1 MKYAVIYARYSSERQ
16 NDQSIEGQLRICNK
30 YAEDNGLTI
39 LDTYIDRAMT
49 GTNDQRA
56 AFQQMLSDC
65 EKPVLWDIVLVYAID
80 RFGRDSIEIAVNKQ
94 KLKKHHKTLISATQR
109 TSVNIDGSKNL
120 DGILLENM
128 YIGIAE
134 YYSAELSQKVKRGIY
149 ENYQKGLYHGGTLS
163 YGFKAVDKKICIDE
177 EKAKIVLYM
186 FQQYAEGRGGDE
198 ILAELTAKGVR
209 HRGKPIAK
217 STFYDMLRREEYM
230 GVTHNSFGTFDTLYP
245 RIVPQPLYDEV
256 QRRLK
261 LNKIGGNSVKTDFLL
276 KRKCV
281 CGYCGK
287 NVQGESGTSRNKT
300 SIYYYY
306 KCVGR
311 KQYAICNSKVYRKDD
326 LENFITDATLHLF
339 DNPEIVEKIANGVM
353 EVNKK
358 RLHDKSLKK
367 VLIEE
372 RDQIQKSLDNIM
384 KAIEAGILT
393 STTKSR
399 MEELEEQI
407 ALVNDKIAI
416 EEYKEK
422 NSLRKEQVIE
432 YLTHQVR
439 QSPKMMLFALIQKI
453 VLYDDKVEIYYNYIK
468 NPYPD
473 NFSPEID
480 RDSSFI
486 ECSIV
491 LQSGAPEF
499 GVKSLDFAP
508 FSCLW
513 GKIGER
519 KSPFFTHF

>member
-1 MKYAVIYARYSSERQ
+1 MQ
-16 NDQSIEGQLRICNK
+16 RI
-30 YAEDNGLTI
+30 AD
-39 LDTYIDRAMT
+39 
-49 GTNDQRA
+49 
-56 AFQQMLSDC
+56 
-65 EKPVLWDIVLVYAID
+65 
-80 RFGRDSIEIAVNKQ
+80 
-94 KLKKHHKTLISATQR
+94 
-109 TSVNIDGSKNL
+109 
-120 DGILLENM
+120 
-128 YIGIAE
+128 
-134 YYSAELSQKVKRGIY
+134 
-149 ENYQKGLYHGGTLS
+149 
-163 YGFKAVDKKICIDE
+163 
-177 EKAKIVLYM
+177 
-186 FQQYAEGRGGDE
+186 
-198 ILAELTAKGVR
+198 
-209 HRGKPIAK
+209 
-217 STFYDMLRREEYM
+217 
-230 GVTHNSFGTFDTLYP
+230 
-245 RIVPQPLYDEV
+245 
-256 QRRLK
+256 
-261 LNKIGGNSVKTDFLL
+261 
-276 KRKCV
+276 
-281 CGYCGK
+281 
-287 NVQGESGTSRNKT
+287 
-300 SIYYYY
+300 
-306 KCVGR
+306 
-311 KQYAICNSKVYRKDD
+311 
-326 LENFITDATLHLF
+326 
-339 DNPEIVEKIANGVM
+339 GVM

-491 LQSGAPEF
+491 LQSGAPQKRHF
-499 GVKSLDFAP
+499 KLSVFFVY
-508 FSCLW
+508 FSNPL
-513 GKIGER
+513 
-519 KSPFFTHF
+519 FFVHCVAKFEG